1 MKYGV
6 LQNISLSGEFMMN
19 KMAELAELAEG
30 VRAWRRW
37 CALVGLAKG
46 RASFEPLRENRL
58 TF

>member
-19 KMAELAELAEG
+19 KMAELAEG